1 MSVCFKIKKIKYYK
15 LWCFYKNTFFLYN
28 KHYNL
33 ICFYDRCLS
42 RFYWYF
48 CIAIANLKDIK
59 LEKEQALS
67 TKAEKFSFTKWKKD

>member
-1 MSVCFKIKKIKYYK
+1 LSILKLKCKITY
-15 LWCFYKNTFFLYN
+15 F
-28 KHYNL
+28 
-33 ICFYDRCLS
+33 ICFYDGCLS

-67 TKAEKFSFTKWKKD
+67 IKAEKFSFTKWKKD

>member
-1 MSVCFKIKKIKYYK
+1 LKCKITY
-15 LWCFYKNTFFLYN
+15 F
-28 KHYNL
+28 
-33 ICFYDRCLS
+33 ICFYDGCLS